1 MDRREIVIFLDTNVV
16 IYLYTGHQNF
26 SERVVKL
33 IDENDCFISPFV
45 KLELQY
51 LYETGRSKK
60 TAEMVVDALYREV
73 GLLVHSHPIEKII
86 DSAIEFSWTRDL
98 FDRLIMAHA
107 NSVKEPL
114 ITSDRTIL
122 EHYRKAVW

>member
-1 MDRREIVIFLDTNVV
+1 MIFLDTNAV

-26 SERVVKL
+26 SERVAKL
-33 IDENDCFISPFV
+33 IDESDCFISPFV

-60 TAEMVVDALYREV
+60 TATAVVDTLHREI

-86 DSAIEFSWTRDL
+86 DVAIELSWTRDP
-98 FDRLIMAHA
+98 FDRMITAHA
-107 NSVKEPL
+107 SATKWSL